1 MENLINKVIET
12 LEMRLGEGYTIIPK
26 DKRKNNGLILHGICI
41 CREGD
46 SISPVIYPEEFDQD
60 CSMGNPDPEKVA
72 DHGT

>member
-1 MENLINKVIET
+1 MENLINKVIEA

-46 SISPVIYPEEFDQD
+46 SISRLSIWRNLTRIAAWEILIPKRLQTV
-60 CSMGNPDPEKVA
+60 S
-72 DHGT
+72 